1 MSDDSQSRLRRCE
14 ARAGECNSVD
24 LCAAVAAV
32 SGQAQRPAVLRVLPG
47 AHDRHCYRIAV
58 GVLDRLVVNHDA
70 HARPTVANGPFTARL
85 FCESVRQAA
94 CKTTPMDRQATRI
107 ALVTGAGSG
116 IGRAV
121 SIGLAADGFTVVLA
135 GRRLDALEETA
146 GMVGGESLVQ
156 PTDVRDVVSVDA
168 LFAAVAERFGR
179 LDLLFNNAGVG
190 APSVPFDELTLE
202 QWQRA
207 VGTNLTG
214 SFLCAQRA
222 MALMKR
228 QDPAGG
234 RIINNGSISAHT
246 PRPNSAPYTA
256 TKHAITGLTKSIA
269 LDGRAFG
276 ITCGQID
283 IGNAESPMTARMP
296 EGVPQ
301 PDGTRRP
308 EPVMDV
314 DDAARAVRYMASLPP
329 GSNVLSMTV
338 MAAGMPFIGRG

>member
-1 MSDDSQSRLRRCE
+1 
-14 ARAGECNSVD
+14 
-24 LCAAVAAV
+24 
-32 SGQAQRPAVLRVLPG
+32 
-47 AHDRHCYRIAV
+47 
-58 GVLDRLVVNHDA
+58 
-70 HARPTVANGPFTARL
+70 
-85 FCESVRQAA
+85 
-94 CKTTPMDRQATRI
+94 
-107 ALVTGAGSG
+107 LVTGAGSG

-121 SIGLAADGFTVVLA
+121 AVALAADGFTVVLA
-135 GRRLDALEETA
+135 GRRADALQETA
-146 GMVGGESLVQ
+146 AMIATDTLLH
-156 PTDVRDVVSVDA
+156 PTDVTDVSSVDA
-168 LFAAVAERFGR
+168 LFAVIDQRFGR

-190 APSVPFDELTLE
+190 APPVPLDELSLE

-207 VGTNLTG
+207 VDTNLTG

-222 MALMKR
+222 MAMMKR

-269 LDGRAFG
+269 LDGRPFG

-296 EGVPQ
+296 DGVPQ
-301 PDGTRRP
+301 PDGSRRP
-308 EPVMDV
+308 EPVMNV

-329 GSNVLSMTV
+329 ESNVLFMTV
-338 MAAGMPFIGRG
+338 MAAGMPFVGRG

>member
-1 MSDDSQSRLRRCE
+1 MDDMR
-14 ARAGECNSVD
+14 
-24 LCAAVAAV
+24 
-32 SGQAQRPAVLRVLPG
+32 
-47 AHDRHCYRIAV
+47 RIA
-58 GVLDRLVVNHDA
+58 
-70 HARPTVANGPFTARL
+70 
-85 FCESVRQAA
+85 
-94 CKTTPMDRQATRI
+94 I
-107 ALVTGAGSG
+107 VTGAGSG

-121 SIGLAADGFTVVLA
+121 AIGLSSDGFDVVLA
-135 GRRLDALEETA
+135 GRRGELLEETA
-146 GMVGGESLVQ
+146 RSISTASLVV
-156 PTDVRDVVSVDA
+156 PTDVRDVESVDA
-168 LFAAVAERFGR
+168 LFAATEDRFGR

-190 APSVPFDELTLE
+190 SPPVPLEELKLKD
-202 QWQRA
+202 WQRA
-207 VGTNLTG
+207 VETNLTG

-222 MALMKR
+222 IAIMKR
-228 QDPAGG
+228 QDPPGG

-269 LDGRAFG
+269 LDGRAHG

-301 PDGTRRP
+301 PDGSRRP

-329 GSNVLSMTV
+329 GSNVLFLTV
-338 MAAGMPFIGRG
+338 MAAGMPFAGRG